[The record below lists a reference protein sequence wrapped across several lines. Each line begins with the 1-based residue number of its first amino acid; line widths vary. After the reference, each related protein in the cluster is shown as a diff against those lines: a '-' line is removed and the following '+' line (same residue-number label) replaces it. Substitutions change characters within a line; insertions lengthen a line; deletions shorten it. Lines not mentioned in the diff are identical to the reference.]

1 MKKITIIAAV
11 AALAVVFSACS
22 TNDNADVGLNCETAT
37 KAYTMY
43 LASLQVREPSKDEVK
58 AASLAAAYLSAF
70 CGWKPAESAPPPA
83 AGPVQAIAPKSKAAA
98 PNPSAPVDRFNVP
111 VLTPQ

>member
-1 MKKITIIAAV
+1 MKKITIAVV
-11 AALAVVFSACS
+11 AAIAVVLSACS
-22 TNDNADVGLNCETAT
+22 TNNTDVGLNCETAT

-70 CGWKPAESAPPPA
+70 CGWKPAESAPTPA